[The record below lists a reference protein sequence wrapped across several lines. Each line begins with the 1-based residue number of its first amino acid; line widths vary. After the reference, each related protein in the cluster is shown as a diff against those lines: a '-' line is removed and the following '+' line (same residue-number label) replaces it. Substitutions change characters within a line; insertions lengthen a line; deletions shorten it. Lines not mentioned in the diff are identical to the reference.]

1 MINGPIQNSSI
12 DIWYGRD
19 TKFSKSSKQ
28 ERDLQEGGLLGAQIN
43 GNGVVLVMVE
53 VKVYAMNAIYSHK
66 GAPLEEGTLMR
77 YDLKCPWHFTLFNV
91 CDEKV
96 SAKTVWVKDMES
108 YPGRVD
114 EATGDILVSIGLVM
128 RDRKIYKSE

>member
-1 MINGPIQNSSI
+1 MIKGPIQNSSI

-28 ERDLQEGGLLGAQIN
+28 ERDPQEGGLLGVQIN
-43 GNGVVLVMVE
+43 GNRVVLVMVY
-53 VKVYAMNAIYSHK
+53 VKVYTMNAICSHK

-77 YDLKCPWHFTLFNV
+77 YDLKCPWHFTLFDV

-96 SAKTVWVKDMES
+96 SAKTVWAKDMES
-108 YPGRVD
+108 YRVRVD
-114 EATGDILVSIGLVM
+114 EAPGEILVSIRPGNEG
-128 RDRKIYKSE
+128 SEDLQK

>member
-1 MINGPIQNSSI
+1 MIKGPIQNSSI

-28 ERDLQEGGLLGAQIN
+28 ERNLQEGGLLGVQIN
-43 GNGVVLVMVE
+43 GNRVVLVMVE
-53 VKVYAMNAIYSHK
+53 VKVYAMNAICSHK

-77 YDLKCPWHFTLFNV
+77 YDLKCPWHFTLFDV

-96 SAKTVWVKDMES
+96 SAKTVWAKDMES
-108 YPGRVD
+108 YPVRVD
-114 EATGDILVSIGLVM
+114 EATGEILVSIRPGNEG
-128 RDRKIYKSE
+128 SEDLQK